1 MKMLSELLTMCRERI
16 KAEGW
21 TQKET
26 AKRLRTT
33 QPRVSDL
40 MRGRISVFSIDALVG
55 FLGRMGATLEVRHR
69 DTK

>member
-1 MKMLSELLTMCRERI
+1 MLSTLLTMCQERI
-16 KAEGW
+16 KTEGW

-26 AKRLRTT
+26 AKLLEVA

-55 FLGRMGATLEVRHR
+55 FLGKLGARLEVRYR
-69 DTK
+69 DS

>member
-1 MKMLSELLTMCRERI
+1 MKMLSHLLTMCRERI

-26 AKRLRTT
+26 AKRLGVT

-40 MRGRISVFSIDALVG
+40 VRGRISVFSIDALVG
-55 FLGRMGATLEVRHR
+55 FMGRLGAQLEVRVR
-69 DTK
+69 ET